1 MILRETTLLAL
12 FVEIGAII
20 MRIRAVTCF
29 IVQSRRILL
38 QKRPAGKLWAGMLNG
53 PGGKV
58 DSGEKT
64 ADAIVREV
72 LEETGLRII
81 NPQPRGSLVLDIP
94 SPRRVKLSVDIFIAT
109 TFLGDALDRDGTLSW
124 YDSDLLPF
132 EHMWADQ
139 KYWLQAVLDG
149 LFVDGKV
156 CYEPHSLRLKQCQLR
171 LRLSASEL

>member
-38 QKRPAGKLWAGMLNG
+38 QRRPAGKLWAGMLNG

-81 NPQPRGSLVLDIP
+81 NPEPRGSLVLDIP
-94 SPRRVKLSVDIFIAT
+94 SPKRMKLSVDIFIAT
-109 TFLGDALDRDGTLSW
+109 TFQG
-124 YDSDLLPF
+124 
-132 EHMWADQ
+132 
-139 KYWLQAVLDG
+139 
-149 LFVDGKV
+149 
-156 CYEPHSLRLKQCQLR
+156 
-171 LRLSASEL
+171 